1 MWNEH
6 FWGIHNLIWKENGE
20 TILCKIIFIF
30 MSFLVSLAKL
40 KVVI

>member
-6 FWGIHNLIWKENGE
+6 IWGIHNLILKEYRV
-20 TILCKIIFIF
+20 TILCKIIFNF